1 MEGPVWRC
9 VNCGHEEDFK
19 ELYRCP
25 RCSGELTLLY
35 DYKGLAQRHDWQ
47 ETWGTGKTLWE
58 RFTPLLPPIA
68 SSAVVTLGEGN
79 TPLVKSRYLGRLLGL
94 KELYFKLELCNP
106 TGSFKDRQIAIA
118 FCKAIEWGHRAF
130 GIASSGNAGVALAA
144 YCAKAGTQANVWAS
158 REVPASKL
166 HQIQIYGARL
176 FLLPDPKASGD
187 MLAYYAAYTQM
198 QEFCL
203 AHCMVPMVTARCVN
217 PLVVEGAKTIAFE
230 VVIQLGQV
238 PNKVFLPIGGG
249 GLCGGTWKGFQ
260 ELYSVRL
267 IDSLPRLYGAQYSGV
282 QHMPIDRI
290 GDSRLDPQQFY
301 VPLDG
306 KWALE
311 SIQHSGGQ
319 YLGMVHERI
328 GEAQWLLASREG
340 IFAEPAGVAS
350 VAALL
355 EAADRRL
362 LRNSDIV
369 VCYITGHGLKDLE
382 AAEGVSSEHGEG
394 QRVEIPTFEASE
406 KYFCGPH
413 VGDSPYAGI

>member
-1 MEGPVWRC
+1 MEGPVWQC

-25 RCSGELTLLY
+25 RCGGELSLLY
-35 DYKGLAQRHDWQ
+35 DYEWLAQRHDWQ
-47 ETWGTGKTLWE
+47 KTWGTGKTIWE
-58 RFTPLLPPIA
+58 RFDPLLPSIS

-79 TPLVKSRYLGRLLGL
+79 TPLVKSCRLGRLLGL
-94 KELYFKLELCNP
+94 KKLYFKLELCNP
-106 TGSFKDRQIAIA
+106 TGSFKDRQISIA
-118 FCKAIEWGHRAF
+118 FCKAFEWGHRAF

-144 YCAKAGTQANVWAS
+144 YCAKAGVRANVWAS
-158 REVPASKL
+158 QGAPTSKL

-176 FLLPDPKASGD
+176 FLLPDPGVSGD
-187 MLAYYAAYTQM
+187 ITAYYTTYTRM

-203 AHCMVPMVTARCVN
+203 AHGMVPMVTARRVN

-230 VVIQLGQV
+230 VVMQLGQV

-267 IDSLPRLYGAQYSGV
+267 INSLPQLYGAQYSGV

-290 GDSRLDPQQFY
+290 GDPRFDPQQFY

-311 SIQHSGGQ
+311 SIQQSGGQ

-328 GEAQWLLASREG
+328 GEAQWLLAFREG
-340 IFAEPAGVAS
+340 IFAEPAGAAS

-355 EAADRRL
+355 EAVDRRL
-362 LRNSDIV
+362 LCQDDLV
-369 VCYITGHGLKDLE
+369 VCYITGHGLKDLK
-382 AAEGVSSEHGEG
+382 AAERVNYEHAES

-406 KYFCGPH
+406 KYFRDPH
-413 VGDSPYAGI
+413 VGDSP